1 MQQKEK
7 RNRMNDEFFSR
18 RDILRLSALL
28 TASGAL
34 PFLNIAKAKAQ
45 NTDEPVKVGYLPITD
60 ATALLVAHGKG
71 FFEAEGLKVEKPV
84 LFRSWSQIVEAFFA
98 GQINV
103 MHVLSPIAIWARY
116 SSKAPLKVVAWNH
129 MGGSGLSVAND
140 INSITDLGGKNV
152 AIPFWYSIHTVVLQ
166 MILRN
171 NGLTPVSRKSGAI
184 APNEV
189 NMVIMA
195 PSDMIPAIA
204 NGQISGYIVAE
215 PFNAAGEIAKVS
227 KIARFTADV
236 WRDHACCLVC
246 MQEKDLKE
254 RPEWT
259 QKVVSAMVKA
269 QLWTSQNREETALL
283 LAKDNP
289 NKYMPFGADVLKR
302 VLVQS
307 EENDADYRKSGA
319 ILHADWHEKRIDFQ
333 PYPYPSYTEELVRR
347 LKDTLIEGDNTFLKT
362 LEPSFAA
369 SDLVDDTFVKNA
381 LQAVGGLP
389 AFGMKDVFNR
399 QEEIA
404 V

>member
-1 MQQKEK
+1 MK
-7 RNRMNDEFFSR
+7 DEYFSR

-34 PFLNIAKAKAQ
+34 PFLNIGRARSQEK
-45 NTDEPVKVGYLPITD
+45 DEPVKVGYLPITD

-71 FFEAEGLKVEKPV
+71 FFESEGLKAEKPV

-129 MGGSGLSVAND
+129 MSGSGFSVAND
-140 INSITDLGGKNV
+140 INSISDLGGKNV

-166 MILRN
+166 MILRK
-171 NGLTPVSRKSGAI
+171 NGLTPVSRKSGTI
-184 APNEV
+184 EKNEV

-195 PSDMIPAIA
+195 PSDMIPAVA
-204 NGQISGYIVAE
+204 NGQVSGFIVAE
-215 PFNAAGEIAKVS
+215 PFNAAGEAAKVS
-227 KIARFTADV
+227 KLARFTADV

-246 MQEKDLKE
+246 MQENDLKE
-254 RPEWT
+254 RPEWS

-269 QLWTSQNREETALL
+269 QLWTAKNREETALL
-283 LAKDNP
+283 LSKEDP
-289 NKYMPFGADVLKR
+289 NKYMPFGSDVLKR
-302 VLVQS
+302 VLVS
-307 EENDADYRKSGA
+307 NEDDNRFYEKSGA
-319 ILHADWHEKRIDFQ
+319 IINPDWLEKRIDFQ

-347 LKDTLIEGDNTFLKT
+347 LKDTLIEGDNAFLQT
-362 LEPSFAA
+362 LDPAFAA
-369 SDLVDDTFVKNA
+369 KDLVDDQFVKHA
-381 LQAVGGLP
+381 LSEVGGLP
-389 AFGMKDVFNR
+389 AFGMKDSFVR
-399 QEEIA
+399 TEEIE